1 MKRIA
6 LYILAVFCFSNLSNA
21 QVRMLTIGDST
32 MADYD
37 PVKNSQEKEKR
48 GWGQMLPIFFD
59 ENVQIDNAARNGR
72 SSKSFYFEFWETG
85 LRESLK
91 PGDYVII
98 QFGHNDEK
106 NNGADSDET
115 DKKNRGTAPW
125 SQYIK
130 YLTKYVEESRAK
142 GAIPILATPVVRR
155 AFNSDG
161 KTLTSTAKHN
171 LVEQSDIKNDSIMN
185 YVLAMKSVARTLSVP
200 LVDMTA
206 LTEKLVT
213 KYGPDKSK
221 QQIYC
226 EEDNTHLR
234 ALGGVLFARLFAED
248 LIKQNILKEHIVLSK
263 ETVLP
268 RRLDFGSQ
276 LVSIP
281 IVQAFT
287 LVNVGI
293 PGEKHIRLMSA
304 DPYYMVS
311 FYPDKEFS
319 QLITADT
326 NGDFIGTVYVKFT
339 PQSAQ
344 EYNEALVFKKVLITK
359 KKLSE
364 NTIKIPLS
372 GTGLA
377 ADKDKVIEITA
388 SPAKTFPL
396 ETKPQV
402 KGDIK
407 AELKLQGMVAHHTTN
422 AGLTVIENTDAQ
434 DLESAAREID
444 MNAARYAEL
453 SITANSYDIYLNH
466 LSFSLKS
473 ESGDKMQFSV
483 LGSADTNLSKTDSFS
498 VMENMSDKALKPYSF
513 NTMIKIEKG
522 RTYKLRLYPWN
533 RGGAKTKI
541 ILDNVIIKGLGK

>member
-1 MKRIA
+1 MRKTA
-6 LYILAVFCFSNLSNA
+6 LYILFLFCLSSLSNA
-21 QVRMLTIGDST
+21 QIRMLTIGDST

-37 PVKNSQEKEKR
+37 PVKNSQKKEKR

-59 ENVQIDNAARNGR
+59 GNVQVDNAARNGR

-106 NNGADSDET
+106 NNGADSDEA

-155 AFNSDG
+155 AFNADG

-171 LVEQSDIKNDSIMN
+171 LVRQSDIKNDSIMN

-200 LVDMTA
+200 LVDMTT
-206 LTEKLVT
+206 LTEKLVIE
-213 KYGPDKSK
+213 YGPDKSK
-221 QQIYC
+221 QHIYC

-234 ALGGVLFARLFAED
+234 ALGGVLFARLFAEE
-248 LIKQNILKEHIVLSK
+248 LARKNILKEHIVSSK

-268 RRLDFGSQ
+268 KRLNFGSQ

-281 IVQAFT
+281 VVQAFT

-304 DPYYMVS
+304 DPYMVS

-319 QLITADT
+319 QLITADA
-326 NGDFIGTVYVKFT
+326 NGDFIATVYVKFT
-339 PQSAQ
+339 PQGAQ
-344 EYNEALVFKKVLITK
+344 EYNDALAFKKVLITK

-364 NTIKIPLS
+364 NTIEIPLS
-372 GTGLA
+372 GSGLA

-388 SPAKTFPL
+388 SPAKTFPM

-402 KGDIK
+402 KGDVK
-407 AELKLQGMVAHHTTN
+407 AELKLQGLVAHHTTN

-453 SITANSYDIYLNH
+453 AITANSYDIYLNH

-473 ESGDKMQFSV
+473 ESGDKMQFTV
-483 LGSADTNLSKTDSFS
+483 LGSADANFSKTDSFS

-522 RTYKLRLYPWN
+522 KTYRLRLYPWN
-533 RGGAKTKI
+533 RGGSKNKI
-541 ILDNVIIKGLGK
+541 ILDNVTIKGLGK